1 MVAEEQVKGEDRASD
16 NSAISFD
23 ATGLRK
29 GDPPRIE

>member
-1 MVAEEQVKGEDRASD
+1 MVVEEPMKGEDGASD

-29 GDPPRIE
+29 GGPPRIE